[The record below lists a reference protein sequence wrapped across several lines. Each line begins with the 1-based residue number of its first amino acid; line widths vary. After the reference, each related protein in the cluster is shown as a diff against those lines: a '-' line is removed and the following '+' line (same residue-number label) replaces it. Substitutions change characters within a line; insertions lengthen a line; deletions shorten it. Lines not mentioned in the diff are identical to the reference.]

1 VTSSPRPPPAGHDA
15 PDSAVLSVSEFREV
29 GRSDT
34 TFSDDAVRAI
44 HADAR
49 GLLRA
54 INRLAVTALLAA
66 CAVGKTIV
74 DESSARAAISEE
86 AAAATD

>member
-1 VTSSPRPPPAGHDA
+1 MRTSPSSTTTRGWCSGTAAQLSLLVTVGAPADRPAWP
-15 PDSAVLSVSEFREV
+15 
-29 GRSDT
+29 
-34 TFSDDAVRAI
+34 VRAI
-44 HADAR
+44 HAHAR
-49 GLLRA
+49 GLPRA

-66 CAVGKTIV
+66 CATGKTIV